1 MNKSFCRYIYSI
13 MKYFILLMASIIVV
27 YHTNKTRFMK
37 ILLTVKSFFII
48 AVLSIAVACNSTGKK
63 VEKAVDDGRVAN
75 VEVSVTGM
83 TCASCEQ
90 TIQKN
95 VARLEGI
102 KSVKALAA
110 MGKAFIE
117 YSPSLVDT
125 ARIRTAITE
134 SGYSVTGFASLP
146 PSEPVK

>member
-1 MNKSFCRYIYSI
+1 

-83 TCASCEQ
+83 TCAACEQ